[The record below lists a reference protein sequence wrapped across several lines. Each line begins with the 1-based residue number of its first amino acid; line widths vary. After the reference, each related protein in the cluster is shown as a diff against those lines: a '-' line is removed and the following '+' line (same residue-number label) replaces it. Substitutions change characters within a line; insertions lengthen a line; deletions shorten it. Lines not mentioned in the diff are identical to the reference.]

1 MLRALLLSALLLPL
15 AASAQTTITGTVT
28 DADGEPLPGATVL
41 IEGSTNGDAADLD
54 GRYSFTTDR
63 TGQATLVASFVGF
76 GTGRALI
83 TLSGGTV
90 TEDFQLD
97 SDALGLGE
105 VFVTGVANP
114 VSKLESSVSI
124 STLEPA
130 AIEAAAPR
138 TTAEIFRAIPGI
150 RSEASAGDG
159 NTNITVRGVP
169 ISAGGSKYLQLQEDG
184 LPIFLFGDIAFGTA
198 DGYLRADQNIA
209 RIEAIRGGSASTLAS
224 NSPAGVINF
233 ISKTGQTA
241 SGSVITTSGLD
252 YNSQRLDFEAGSPF
266 GDGLAFHIGGFYRT
280 GEGERNLGYTAQ
292 QGGQIKANLTKFF
305 DRGYARVYA
314 KLLNDRTPT
323 YLPQP
328 IAVGGS
334 NDNPDFSDA
343 GTLSI
348 NRDAIGSNRFLSSF
362 GLGADGERR
371 RSNLSDGLHPVSTS
385 AGLELSFDLG
395 AGVEVMNR
403 GRFSLNSGR
412 FVSPFTA
419 GVGSPAA
426 LLTGG
431 GQFGEFD
438 DDGDPATDP
447 VTDGGFDETAG
458 VDLNGAVITRAEN
471 GQVFD
476 GDLIQ
481 SVVLFDT
488 ELENFNTV
496 FNDASISKNFED
508 LDLPLTLTAGLF
520 TGIQRINMAWL
531 WNSYFLSV
539 EGDNASLLD
548 VTAADGTAVTDNG
561 LAAYG
566 AAFFG
571 NCCGVRFDATYD
583 IKAPYAAINYTPI
596 PALTL
601 DGSIRYDY
609 GQVSGVGSGGFS
621 AAVDVN
627 EDGVISN
634 PESRANFIDQAS
646 RNPVDYDYDYLSY
659 SAGANYTIT
668 DAAAVF
674 GRYSQGY
681 SAKADRAIF
690 PTNAYIGAA
699 ALGIED
705 PFDKLRQAELGYKQL
720 FPVGGVFLTGFYA
733 QTTEQGGFEAT
744 TQEVIDNDY
753 RSLGVELEG
762 VYSDG
767 PINVRASTTF
777 TDAEITS
784 GGNDGNTP
792 RRQPTFLFS
801 LVPSYVSDYGTVGL
815 SLLGQTSSYAQDS
828 NELELPG
835 FAIVNAFAQA
845 KLTDALSLGLAANNL
860 LDIVAITESEE
871 GSIPDSGYIRAR
883 SISGRTISASLRYGF

>member
-1 MLRALLLSALLLPL
+1 MLRALLLSAVLLS
-15 AASAQTTITGTVT
+15 ASAGAQTTLQGVVT
-28 DADGEPLPGATVL
+28 DPDGESLPGATVL
-41 IEGSTNGDAADLD
+41 IEGSTSGDATDLD
-54 GRYSFTTDR
+54 GRYTFTTDR
-63 TGQATLVASFVGF
+63 TGEVTLVASFVGF
-76 GTGRALI
+76 GTARTVV
-83 TLSGGTV
+83 TLTGGTL
-90 TEDFQLD
+90 TQDFALD
-97 SDALGLGE
+97 TDALGLGE

-124 STLEPA
+124 STLDPA
-130 AIEAAAPR
+130 AIEVTAPR
-138 TTAEIFRAIPGI
+138 TTAEIFRAVPGI
-150 RSEASAGDG
+150 RVEASAGDG

-198 DGYLRADQNIA
+198 DGYLRADQTLA
-209 RIEAIRGGSASTLAS
+209 RLEAIRGGSASTLAS

-241 SGSVITTSGLD
+241 GGSISTTAGLD
-252 YNSQRLDFEAGSPF
+252 YNSQRVDFEVGSPF
-266 GDGLAFHIGGFYRT
+266 GDGLAFHVGGFYRT
-280 GEGERNLGYTAQ
+280 GEGERSLGYTAQ

-305 DRGYARVYA
+305 DNGYARIYG

-328 IAVGGS
+328 IAVSGS
-334 NDNPDFSDA
+334 NESPDFSDA

-348 NRDAIGSNRFLSSF
+348 NGDAIGSNRFLASA
-362 GLGADGERR
+362 GLGADGQRR
-371 RSNLSDGLHPVSTS
+371 RSNLSDGLHPVTTS
-385 AGLELSFDLG
+385 AGIELSFDLG

-403 GRFSLNSGR
+403 GRFALNSGR

-419 GVGSPAA
+419 GVGAPQAQLDAFS
-426 LLTGG
+426 
-431 GQFGEFD
+431 
-438 DDGDPATDP
+438 
-447 VTDGGFDETAG
+447 ETAG
-458 VDLNGAVITRAEN
+458 RDLTGATLSRADNGAA
-471 GQVFD
+471 FD

-496 FNDASISKNFED
+496 FNDASVSKSFAD
-508 LDLPLTLTAGLF
+508 VDLPLTLTAGLF

-531 WNSYFLSV
+531 WNSYFMTV

-548 VTAADGTAVTDNG
+548 VTAADGTAVTENG

-566 AAFFG
+566 AGFFG

-583 IKAPYAAINYTPI
+583 VKAPYAAVSYTPI
-596 PALTL
+596 PALSL
-601 DGSIRYDY
+601 DGSIRFDV
-609 GQVSGVGSGGFS
+609 GQVSGTGSGGFVG
-621 AAVDVN
+621 AVDVN
-627 EDGVISN
+627 QDGIISD

-646 RNPVDYDYDYLSY
+646 RNPVDYSYDYLSY
-659 SAGANYTIT
+659 SAGANYTLT

-674 GRYSQGY
+674 GRYSQGH

-690 PTNAYIGAA
+690 PTNSYLGASS
-699 ALGIED
+699 LGIED
-705 PFDKLRQAELGYKQL
+705 PFDRLRQAELGYKQL
-720 FPVGGVFLTGFYA
+720 FPVGGVFVTGFYA

-784 GGNDGNTP
+784 GDNDGNTP
-792 RRQPTFLFS
+792 RRQPALLFS
-801 LVPSYVSDYGTVGL
+801 LIPSFTSDYGTVGM
-815 SLLGQTSSYAQDS
+815 SVLGQTSSYAQDS

-835 FAIVNAFAQA
+835 FAVVSAFAQA
-845 KLTDALSLGLAANNL
+845 KITPTLSLGFAANNL
-860 LDIVAITESEE
+860 LDTVAITESEE
-871 GSIPDSGYIRAR
+871 GAIPDSGYIRAR